1 MIGQQDDTRDCSAIT
16 NRESQESKDF
26 FLPCLRLL
34 VAVPKSPSIRKD
46 VGGEVLKGT
55 ENGCLLQNQNEKK
68 KKVFRD
74 ATMEISKW
82 K

>member
-1 MIGQQDDTRDCSAIT
+1 MSSSSCRGT
-16 NRESQESKDF
+16 K
-26 FLPCLRLL
+26 
-34 VAVPKSPSIRKD
+34 KSIYRKD

-74 ATMEISKW
+74 AKMEISKW
-82 K
+82 R

>member
-26 FLPCLRLL
+26 FSSMSSFSCRGTK
-34 VAVPKSPSIRKD
+34 KSIYRKD